1 MCWQETQEDGRS
13 EAQALQ
19 QAHICQGTLEFLSW
33 SSLFWLFL
41 LCFHPFYECYVWT
54 LMIYYDFVMFLS
66 SMFCCVDLL
75 CFACQ
80 PLGIFAKVNH
90 NVSCKSQNWS
100 SIWVILG
107 IFVPVHYFC
116 AFFLD
121 LFWAILG
128 ILVHVQSCA
137 KVKHDCQNGQFSV
150 LCKYNY
156 YELAKRSINCY
167 ASAMVF

>member
-1 MCWQETQEDGRS
+1 
-13 EAQALQ
+13 
-19 QAHICQGTLEFLSW
+19 
-33 SSLFWLFL
+33 
-41 LCFHPFYECYVWT
+41 
-54 LMIYYDFVMFLS
+54 
-66 SMFCCVDLL
+66 MFCLSTIGY
-75 CFACQ
+75 F
-80 PLGIFAKVNH
+80 FAKVNH
-90 NVSCKSQNWS
+90 NVICKSQNLL

-107 IFVPVHYFC
+107 IFVHAHYFC

-121 LFWAILG
+121 TFWAILG

-137 KVKHDCQNGQFSV
+137 KVKHDCQNGQFWV